1 MKFQTFFMN
10 LQRTEGRTH
19 AWKDRQAQSNMPLQL
34 FKRRG
39 HNVIDH
45 QM

>member
-1 MKFQTFFMN
+1 MRFQIFFIN

-19 AWKDRQAQSNMPLQL
+19 AQKDGQAQSNMPLQL